1 MYKNNMK
8 NGTLDQ
14 YEIAE
19 KLLDI
24 LHLSEN
30 EEAESIFCGLIEEG
44 KNIDMIP
51 HSYDGGKSFV
61 VSSSDK
67 DGNENE
73 TISFATEKEAAS
85 FISAALLLM
94 ELCEE

>member
-1 MYKNNMK
+1 MR

-19 KLLDI
+19 RLLEI
-24 LHLSEN
+24 LHLSES
-30 EEAESIFCGLIEEG
+30 EDAESIFCGLTEEG
-44 KNIDMIP
+44 KDIDLIP
-51 HSYDGGKSFV
+51 HSYDGGKTFI
-61 VSSSDK
+61 VSSSDE

-73 TISFATEKEAAS
+73 TISFATEKEASS
-85 FISAALLLM
+85 FISAAILLQ